1 MKSKRNLFK
10 KESNWMLRNIRDNKN
25 KEKDKGKKM
34 N

>member
-1 MKSKRNLFK
+1 MKLKRNLLT
-10 KESNWMLRNIRDNKN
+10 KESNWMLRSIRDNKN